1 MVPIGRSGT
10 GARGFG
16 GAGFAR
22 RAFAMATAT
31 FSPRG
36 ALGDRA
42 FGFGTPAPRAER
54 CAAPDPSQGDLVQ
67 LMRQP
72 AAAETPP
79 ARPANPVRDTSEPW
93 IKLDNK
99 DWF

>member
-1 MVPIGRSGT
+1 LAATEALRLDGLSH
-10 GARGFG
+10 ARWGQ
-16 GAGFAR
+16 
-22 RAFAMATAT
+22 
-31 FSPRG
+31 
-36 ALGDRA
+36 LQ
-42 FGFGTPAPRAER
+42 AER

-93 IKLDNK
+93 IKLENK